1 MYIHVDQIIKN
12 RRPGSCNSLRH
23 ADSRKYI
30 SGLSLTLNLREAHMF
45 YLARERGKNWRFSGL
60 EKGNFILISE
70 SKYGQT

>member
-12 RRPGSCNSLRH
+12 RRPGSYNSLRH

-45 YLARERGKNWRFSGL
+45 YLARERGKN
-60 EKGNFILISE
+60 
-70 SKYGQT
+70 